1 MSPRPLITLT
11 TDFGSAD
18 GTVAAMIGVIKSI
31 CAEAEVVSVN
41 SGIPPHDIPRGA
53 WALFQSAPFFPSD
66 AIHLALIDPG
76 VGSHRRPVMATTDHG
91 TFIGPD
97 NGVLTWAIRGV
108 SGVTWRLLENP
119 AYRIAPVGVT
129 FDGRDLFAP
138 VAAHL
143 AAGADPEAF
152 GPVID
157 DPVSLRWPEPQLRDD
172 TIEGEILIVDHFGNL
187 VTNVPLAMVAELCG
201 DRSFQ
206 VILPAARS
214 AIPGKHRTATD
225 PAPFARNYDEI
236 RGKLGAVING
246 AGLVEIAAR
255 QGSAAAQ
262 AGRGRGDR
270 IVVRLQGGGR

>member
-1 MSPRPLITLT
+1 MPSRPIITLT

-31 CAEAEVVSVN
+31 CPEVEVISVN

-53 WALFQSAPFFPSD
+53 WALLQAAPFFPKHS
-66 AIHLALIDPG
+66 IHVVVVDPG
-76 VGSHRRPVMATTDHG
+76 VGGHRRAVMARTDHG
-91 TFIGPD
+91 TFVGPD
-97 NGVLTWAIRGV
+97 NGVLTWATRNA
-108 SGVTWRLLENP
+108 SEVTWRILENP

-138 VAAHL
+138 AAAHL
-143 AAGADPEAF
+143 AAGVDPEEF
-152 GPVID
+152 GTVID
-157 DPVSLRWPEPQLRDD
+157 DPVTSRWPQPQIGDG

-187 VTNVPLAMVAELCG
+187 VTNVPLAMVADLCG

-214 AIPGKHRTATD
+214 AIPGKHRIATD

-236 RGKLGAVING
+236 RGELGAVING